1 MHCNKQMTP
10 TVMAHLA
17 VLPLK
22 EKVAFLACLPDE
34 MTTMVLNLKLLGLE
48 SAHFFPTFPLPR
60 SSLSRNIQTS

>member
-1 MHCNKQMTP
+1 MTP

-22 EKVAFLACLPDE
+22 EKVAFLARLPDE

-48 SAHFFPTFPLPR
+48 LAHFFPTFPLPT
-60 SSLSRNIQTS
+60 SSLSKNIQTS